1 MPARAIPSLLV
12 LLAMTAQPLAVA
24 PASAQ
29 EASPQP
35 SPLDVVGESPF
46 GPDDEIGML
55 NRMTDASR
63 LDIVSRIA
71 SGKVYDLSVEYF
83 VGMPSYDFNGQPRYQ
98 ILNVHTPKGTIV
110 DDTTGQG
117 DAVNEHLTY
126 SGSMFSMYAHTGT
139 HVDALAHFG
148 LGGTI
153 WNGFTADE
161 HLGDRGWRR
170 AGVENY
176 PPIIARGVLIDVAAY
191 KGVDMLPE
199 SYGITVADIDG
210 TLEAQ
215 GSEVRE
221 GDVVMVRTG
230 RMALFEE
237 DRDAYMANTPGLT
250 RESANHLADLGAI
263 LVGADNI
270 STDVGPSEEDFNYL
284 PVHSSMLTGR
294 GVPIMQNVDLQELAA
309 DDVHEFAWFGA
320 PLKLRGSDGG
330 PMRPFAMP
338 LRSE

>member
-1 MPARAIPSLLV
+1 MRLPCA
-12 LLAMTAQPLAVA
+12 TLAVA
-24 PASAQ
+24 LLLAAPHVALAQ
-29 EASPQP
+29 SDAEP
-35 SPLDVVGESPF
+35 SELDVVGTSPY
-46 GPDDEIGML
+46 GPEDEIGAL
-55 NRMTDASR
+55 NAMTDASR
-63 LDIVSRIA
+63 LAVVSRIA
-71 SGKVYDLSVEYF
+71 SGQVYDLSVEYF
-83 VGMPSYDFNGQPRYQ
+83 VGMPSYDFNGQPRFQ
-98 ILNVHTPKGTIV
+98 IFNVHTPKGTVV

-117 DAVNEHLTY
+117 DAVNQHLTY

-148 LGGTI
+148 LGGTVY
-153 WNGFTADE
+153 NGFTAEE

-176 PPIIARGVLIDVAAY
+176 PPMIARGVLIDVAAF
-191 KGVDMLPE
+191 KEMEMLPP
-199 SYGITVADIDG
+199 SYGITVEDIDG
-210 TLEAQ
+210 TLAAQ
-215 GSEVRE
+215 GMSIEE

-237 DRDAYMANTPGLT
+237 DRDAYMADTPGLT

-294 GVPIMQNVDLQELAA
+294 GVPIMQNVYLEGLAE

-330 PMRPFAMP
+330 PMRPFVMP
-338 LRSE
+338 LRAG

>member
-1 MPARAIPSLLV
+1 MRNRTILLIATM
-12 LLAMTAQPLAVA
+12 LTAPVA
-24 PASAQ
+24 AQ
-29 EASPQP
+29 DSGP
-35 SPLDVVGESPF
+35 SPLDVVGTSPY
-46 GPDDEIGML
+46 GPEDEIGAL
-55 NRMTDASR
+55 NAMTPTSR
-63 LDIVSRIA
+63 LDVVGRIT
-71 SGKVYDLSVEYF
+71 SGEVYDLSTEYF

-98 ILNVHTPKGTIV
+98 ILNVHTPNGTVV

-126 SGSMFSMYAHTGT
+126 SGSFVSMYAHTGT

-148 LGGTI
+148 LNGEVY
-153 WNGFTADE
+153 NGFTAEE

-176 PPIIARGVLIDVAAY
+176 PPVIARGVLIDVAAY
-191 KGVDMLPE
+191 KGVDMLPD

-210 TLEAQ
+210 ALAAQETPIEA
-215 GSEVRE
+215 

-237 DRDAYMANTPGLT
+237 DRAAYMANTPGLT

-294 GVPIMQNVDLQELAA
+294 GVPIMQNVQLERLAA
-309 DDVHEFAWFGA
+309 DEVHLFAWFGA
-320 PLKLRGSDGG
+320 ALKLRGADGG

-338 LRSE
+338 IE